1 MGEMRAALLSAV
13 AKRVGIEK
21 AREADPWFFPDEEWM
36 KQVLGEAGFEVE
48 KMELEY
54 RPTKATEGSG
64 KGSGVEGWVR
74 LMGKQFLDV
83 LGEEREE
90 VVREVCEVLESVC
103 ARPGGGYL
111 IGYVRLRILA
121 CKV

>member
-13 AKRVGIEK
+13 ARRVGIEK
-21 AREADPWFFPDEEWM
+21 AREVDPWFFPDEQWM
-36 KQVLGEAGFEVE
+36 RQVLEETGFVVE

-54 RPTKATEGSG
+54 RPTRATEGG
-64 KGSGVEGWVR
+64 GEGSGVEGWVR

-103 ARPGGGYL
+103 ARPGEGHL
-111 IGYVRLRILA
+111 IGYVRLRVLA
-121 CKV
+121 RKL